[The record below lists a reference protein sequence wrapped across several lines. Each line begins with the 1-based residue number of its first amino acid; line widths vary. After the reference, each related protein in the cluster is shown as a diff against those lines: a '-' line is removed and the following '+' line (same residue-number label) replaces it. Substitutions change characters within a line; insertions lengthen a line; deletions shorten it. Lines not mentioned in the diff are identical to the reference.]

1 MNERDRCALVIV
13 DARYEGTSVA
23 PAGRSP
29 IAWVWE
35 GWPTARVVKI
45 DERPRRSAAPI
56 ARWIIPPCD
65 VAVTSGFGTDVPLA
79 GQSNRSCPLDALG
92 TAFARFDV
100 HEAWYLPYA
109 QNAAT
114 PAAEILEL
122 MVRSPMD
129 PGSLGAAV
137 RDAVASV
144 DPELAIAQMAT
155 MERVRVE
162 TLTQER
168 VAAQTVSLFAM
179 LGLALAALGTYG
191 VISYAMA
198 RRTRELAIRAAIGAA
213 PRALIQLV
221 MGHGLGLAAGGVVA
235 GLALAVAFHRVV
247 ASQLS
252 QVAAADPRI
261 YLGVAALLLGVGA
274 AASWLPARRAIKV
287 DPAIALRSE

>member
-1 MNERDRCALVIV
+1 MI
-13 DARYEGTSVA
+13 SVA
-23 PAGRSP
+23 G
-29 IAWVWE
+29 
-35 GWPTARVVKI
+35 
-45 DERPRRSAAPI
+45 
-56 ARWIIPPCD
+56 D
-65 VAVTSGFGTDVPLA
+65 VHE
-79 GQSNRSCPLDALG
+79 
-92 TAFARFDV
+92 RFDV

-114 PAAEILEL
+114 PAAEVLEL

-129 PGSLGAAV
+129 PSSLAAAV
-137 RDAVASV
+137 REGVAAI
-144 DPELAIAQMAT
+144 DPDLAISQIAT
-155 MERVRVE
+155 MERVRAE

-213 PRALIQLV
+213 PRALIRLV
-221 MGHGLGLAAGGVVA
+221 MGHGLGLAGFGVLA
-235 GLALAVAFHRVV
+235 GLGLAVAFHRVV

-261 YLGVAALLLGVGA
+261 YGGVAVLLLGVGA

-287 DPAIALRSE
+287 DPAIALRAE